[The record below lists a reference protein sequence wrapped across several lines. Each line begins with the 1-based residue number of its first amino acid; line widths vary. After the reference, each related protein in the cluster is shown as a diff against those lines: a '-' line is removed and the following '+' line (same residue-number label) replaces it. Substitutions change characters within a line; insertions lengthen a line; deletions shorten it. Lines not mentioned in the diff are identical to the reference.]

1 MRLWLEEHLFDHVWN
16 GSYLTDELRSLV
28 PVLPFSPL
36 WPGSRQVP
44 DGGTWQDGPWSSPG
58 TKLLACWWLH
68 ELQMCWLPHRRLE
81 SALFTHW
88 SVTKRAEAAAS
99 WTPVSQPFTA
109 KTHHTLWKA
118 ARTSET
124 EYANGSF
131 KGKDLIKGI
140 LVGGYSLAFLKQGCY
155 SFFSSCWQNLCGSG
169 DLNAALTSQH
179 SEEQSV
185 SDIP

>member
-1 MRLWLEEHLFDHVWN
+1 MGPTWLMSSGLWYLFYPFLLY
-16 GSYLTDELRSLV
+16 GRGLGRSLMEG
-28 PVLPFSPL
+28 PGRMALGPPL
-36 WPGSRQVP
+36 GQS
-44 DGGTWQDGPWSSPG
+44 
-58 TKLLACWWLH
+58 CWHADDLS

-81 SALFTHW
+81 LALFTCW

-140 LVGGYSLAFLKQGCY
+140 LVGGYSFAFLKQGCY
-155 SFFSSCWQNLCGSG
+155 SFSSSCWQKLCGSG